1 MRGRLCGLGRRPAG
15 IDEHTRWLGFAALG
29 FDVSVLD
36 LLVPLAFGGLVVLA
50 GEGDRPIRPAWNSSA
65 ASTCNWAAIPPAL
78 LPVVSPDRIP
88 TLRRV
93 VTAGEAP
100 TPRQVRRY
108 ADPPGRTFGN
118 WHGPTEVLV
127 VATGNDLDGEWTTPL
142 PLGRPLPGAGPT
154 SSMRRAMR
162 CPWAAPASCVW
173 VVWALPAATWAARD
187 DREAVLPDPRAD
199 EPGARMHRTG
209 DMVRWQ
215 LDGTL
220 LFLHRGPAGEDT
232 WPAGG
237 DR

>member
-1 MRGRLCGLGRRPAG
+1 MGSVAAPAG
-15 IDEHTRWLGFAALG
+15 IDEHTAALGFAALG

-50 GEGDRPIRPAWNSSA
+50 GEGDRADPARLELLCREYRVQPGPRSS
-65 ASTCNWAAIPPAL
+65 PAL

-118 WHGPTEVLV
+118 WYGPTEVLV

-142 PLGRPLPGAGPT
+142 PLGRPLPG
-154 SSMRRAMR
+154 RRAY
-162 CPWAAPASCVW
+162 
-173 VVWALPAATWAARD
+173 VVDA
-187 DREAVLPDPRAD
+187 ECDPVP
-199 EPGARMHRTG
+199 PGETG
-209 DMVRWQ
+209 E
-215 LDGTL
+215 L
-220 LFLHRGPAGEDT
+220 
-232 WPAGG
+232 
-237 DR
+237 